1 MPMVIIGLTS
11 PLIYQPLTQA
21 ISAWAKGG
29 GVIVTKDGNMAAV
42 SRRLATLAPLCLLS
56 VICTTG
62 CTGVREYFHNGFKV
76 GPNYKR
82 PAVPVADDWI
92 DSQNPRVSILQG
104 DYRAW
109 WQVFNDPVLNGL
121 VQTAYQQNI
130 TLREAGFR
138 VAEAQAQRGI
148 VVGNLF
154 PQTQQVVADYTRTQ
168 RSTETA
174 LFPSIPPGSP
184 FANLASPQF
193 SNWRIGSA
201 LSWELDFWGRY
212 RRAIEAA
219 DARLDSSVEDFD
231 DALVILIAEVAR
243 TYVELRTVEQR
254 LEVARN
260 NADLQ
265 TESTR
270 VAQARLDAKAAD
282 SELDTPQAKA
292 NLGSTLAAVEV
303 LEIQRRQAQNRL
315 AVLMGMQPLD
325 LTYLLD
331 GPAAIPTAPD
341 TISVGIP
348 AELIWRRP
356 DVRRAERLAA
366 AKSAEIGVA
375 TSELYPHMSINGTMD
390 WQAGQFSDVFK
401 SSAFGGT
408 IGPSLRWNVL
418 NYGRLLNNI
427 RAQDAQF
434 QQLVATYQQTVLKAN
449 EEAENAIVAYLHY
462 TDQIKVLDESARQ
475 AREAERVAQ
484 VKYREG
490 EIDFNRLFTVQQ
502 LLLNQQERLAAAGG
516 NAAQSLVDLYR
527 ALGGGWQIRLDR
539 SARGA
544 PAHEMPASPPAPP
557 AREALPAPRPMS
569 DDLEERQE

>member
-1 MPMVIIGLTS
+1 MAE
-11 PLIYQPLTQA
+11 QP
-21 ISAWAKGG
+21 
-29 GVIVTKDGNMAAV
+29 
-42 SRRLATLAPLCLLS
+42 RRLTAHVCAGLLML
-56 VICTTG
+56 ICASG
-62 CTGVREYFHNGFKV
+62 CAGVREYVNNGFKV

-82 PAVPVADDWI
+82 PAAPVADVWI
-92 DSQNPRVSILQG
+92 DSQNQRVSSVPG

-109 WQVFNDPVLNGL
+109 WTVFDDPVLNGL

-148 VVGNLF
+148 VVGNLL
-154 PQTQQVVADYTRTQ
+154 PQTQQVVADYTRSQ

-184 FANLASPQF
+184 FANLAAPQF
-193 SNWRIGSA
+193 SNWRIGGA
-201 LSWELDFWGRY
+201 LAWELDFWGRY
-212 RRAIEAA
+212 RRAIEVA

-231 DALVILIAEVAR
+231 DALVLLIGEVAR
-243 TYVELRTVEQR
+243 TYVELRTAEQ
-254 LEVARN
+254 LLQVARD
-260 NADLQ
+260 NAELQ

-270 VAQARLDAKAAD
+270 VAQARLDARAAD

-292 NLGSTLAAVEV
+292 NLGSTLAVVEA
-303 LEIQRRQAQNRL
+303 LEIRRRQTQNRL
-315 AVLMGMQPLD
+315 AVLMGMPPHD
-325 LTYLLD
+325 LAYRLD
-331 GPAAIPTAPD
+331 GPAAIPTAPE
-341 TISVGIP
+341 TVAVGVP
-348 AELIWRRP
+348 AELVWRRP
-356 DVRRAERLAA
+356 DVRRAERLVAA
-366 AKSAEIGVA
+366 QSAEIGVA
-375 TSELYPHMSINGTMD
+375 TSELYPHISINGTMD
-390 WQAGQFSDVFK
+390 WQAADFSDVFK

-427 RAQDAQF
+427 EAQDARF

-449 EEAENAIVAYLHY
+449 EEAENAIVAYLHF
-462 TDQIKVLDESARQ
+462 TDQIKVLEESARQ

-502 LLLNQQERLAAAGG
+502 LLLNQQERLANARG

-527 ALGGGWQIRLDR
+527 SLGGGWEIRLDP
-539 SARGA
+539 SAGGVPAQEPPSEVLVA
-544 PAHEMPASPPAPP
+544 PIPETLPVPPA
-557 AREALPAPRPMS
+557 AS
-569 DDLEERQE
+569 DELEGQKE

>member
-1 MPMVIIGLTS
+1 MRQT
-11 PLIYQPLTQA
+11 A
-21 ISAWAKGG
+21 
-29 GVIVTKDGNMAAV
+29 
-42 SRRLATLAPLCLLS
+42 LAPLFLLAL
-56 VICTTG
+56 VCTTG
-62 CTGVREYFHNGFKV
+62 CTGVREYVHNGFKV
-76 GPNYKR
+76 GPDYKR
-82 PAVPVADDWI
+82 PAVPVADEWI
-92 DSQNPRVSILQG
+92 DSQNPRVSSVPG

-148 VVGNLF
+148 VVGELF

-193 SNWRIGSA
+193 SNWRIGGA
-201 LSWELDFWGRY
+201 LAWELDFWGRY

-219 DARLDSSVEDFD
+219 DARLDSSVEGFD
-231 DALVILIAEVAR
+231 DALVILIGEVAR

-254 LEVARN
+254 LQVARN

-265 TESTR
+265 TESAR

-292 NLGSTLAAVEV
+292 NLGSTLAAVEA

-315 AVLMGMQPLD
+315 AVLMGMPPHD
-325 LTYLLD
+325 LTYLLN
-331 GPAAIPTAPD
+331 GPAAIPTAPE
-341 TISVGIP
+341 TIAVGVP
-348 AELIWRRP
+348 AELVWRRP
-356 DVRRAERLAA
+356 DVRRAERIVAA
-366 AKSAEIGVA
+366 QSAEIGIA
-375 TSELYPHMSINGTMD
+375 TSELYPHISINGTMD
-390 WQAGQFSDVFK
+390 WQAAQFSDVFK

-408 IGPSLRWNVL
+408 IGPTFRWNVL

-427 RAQDAQF
+427 RGQDARF
-434 QQLVATYQQTVLKAN
+434 QQSVANYQQTVLRAN
-449 EEAENAIVAYLHY
+449 EEAENAVVAYLHY
-462 TDQIKVLDESARQ
+462 TDQIKVLEESARQ

-502 LLLNQQERLAAAGG
+502 LLLNQQERLANAHG
-516 NAAQSLVDLYR
+516 NAAQSIVDLYR
-527 ALGGGWQIRLDR
+527 ALGGGWEIRLEPSAGGATRNELPSGPRAPR
-539 SARGA
+539 S
-544 PAHEMPASPPAPP
+544 PET
-557 AREALPAPRPMS
+557 LPAPQPIP
-569 DDLEERQE
+569 DDLPEGQK

>member
-1 MPMVIIGLTS
+1 MV
-11 PLIYQPLTQA
+11 
-21 ISAWAKGG
+21 
-29 GVIVTKDGNMAAV
+29 VH
-42 SRRLATLAPLCLLS
+42 SRRLAALVPVGLLTLLCA
-56 VICTTG
+56 TG
-62 CTGVREYFHNGFKV
+62 CTGVREYVQNGFKV

-82 PAVPVADDWI
+82 PAAPVADEWI
-92 DSQNPRVSILQG
+92 DSQNPRVSSVPG

-109 WQVFNDPVLNGL
+109 WTIFDDPVLNGL
-121 VQTAYQQNI
+121 VETAYQQNI

-184 FANLASPQF
+184 FANLAAPQF
-193 SNWRIGSA
+193 SNWRIGGA
-201 LSWELDFWGRY
+201 LAWELDFWGRY
-212 RRAIEAA
+212 RRAIEVA

-231 DALVILIAEVAR
+231 DALVMLIGEVAR
-243 TYVELRTVEQR
+243 TYVELRTAEQ
-254 LEVARN
+254 LLQVARD
-260 NADLQ
+260 NAALQ
-265 TESTR
+265 TESSR

-292 NLGSTLAAVEV
+292 NLGSTLAVVEA
-303 LEIQRRQAQNRL
+303 LEIQRRQTQNRL
-315 AVLMGMQPLD
+315 AVLLGMPPHD
-325 LTYLLD
+325 LTYLLN

-341 TISVGIP
+341 TVAVGVP
-348 AELIWRRP
+348 AELVWRRP
-356 DVRRAERLAA
+356 DVRRAERIVAA
-366 AKSAEIGVA
+366 QSAEIGVA
-375 TSELYPHMSINGTMD
+375 TSELYPHISINGTMD
-390 WQAGQFSDVFK
+390 WQAADFSDVFK

-427 RAQDAQF
+427 RAQDARF
-434 QQLVATYQQTVLKAN
+434 QQLIATYQQTVLQAN

-462 TDQIKVLDESARQ
+462 TDQINVLQESARQ

-502 LLLNQQERLAAAGG
+502 LLLNQQERLANARG
-516 NAAQSLVDLYR
+516 NAAQSLVDLFR
-527 ALGGGWQIRLDR
+527 ALGGGWEIRLNS
-539 SARGA
+539 SAGGA
-544 PAHEMPASPPAPP
+544 TAHERPAAPPVPPAP
-557 AREALPAPRPMS
+557 ETLPAPRPMP
-569 DDLEERQE
+569 DDLEKRQE

>member
-1 MPMVIIGLTS
+1 
-11 PLIYQPLTQA
+11 
-21 ISAWAKGG
+21 
-29 GVIVTKDGNMAAV
+29 MAAD
-42 SRRLATLAPLCLLS
+42 SRRLTALAPLCLLTL
-56 VICTTG
+56 ICTLG
-62 CTGVREYFHNGFKV
+62 CTGVREYVHNGFKV
-76 GPNYKR
+76 GPDYKR
-82 PAVPVADDWI
+82 PAAPVADEWI
-92 DSQNPRVSILQG
+92 DSQNPRVSSVPG

-109 WQVFNDPVLNGL
+109 WEVFNDPALNGL

-138 VAEAQAQRGI
+138 VAEAQALRGI

-184 FANLASPQF
+184 FANLAAPQF
-193 SNWRIGSA
+193 SNWRIGGA
-201 LSWELDFWGRY
+201 LTWELDFWGRY
-212 RRAIEAA
+212 RRAVEAA
-219 DARLDSSVEDFD
+219 DARLESSVEDFD
-231 DALVILIAEVAR
+231 DALVILIGEVAR

-254 LEVARN
+254 LQVARE

-265 TESTR
+265 TESAR
-270 VAQARLDAKAAD
+270 VAQARLDANAAN
-282 SELDTPQAKA
+282 SKLDTPQAKA

-315 AVLMGMQPLD
+315 AVLMGMPPHD

-331 GPAAIPTAPD
+331 GPATIPTAPD
-341 TISVGIP
+341 TVAVGVP
-348 AELIWRRP
+348 AELVWRRP
-356 DVRRAERLAA
+356 DVRRAERLVAA
-366 AKSAEIGVA
+366 QSAEIGIA
-375 TSELYPHMSINGTMD
+375 MSELYPQISINGTMD
-390 WQAGQFSDVFK
+390 WQAAQFKDVFK

-408 IGPSLRWNVL
+408 VGPGLRWNVL

-427 RAQDAQF
+427 RGQDARF
-434 QQLVATYQQTVLKAN
+434 QQSVANYQETVLRAN

-462 TDQIKVLDESARQ
+462 TDQIRVLEESAGQ

-502 LLLNQQERLAAAGG
+502 LLLNQQERLAAPRG

-527 ALGGGWQIRLDR
+527 ALGGGRTPGLGGGGGGG
-539 SARGA
+539 GA
-544 PAHEMPASPPAPP
+544 KPPPAAPP
-557 AREALPAPRPMS
+557 LPLDAETLPVPSPEPEIERN
-569 DDLEERQE
+569 EE